1 MNKQRKPY
9 KTRVNT
15 TNGRTSVL
23 SHKLQNRLLQLV
35 GSTGSR
41 GGHAHTSHSVLAN
54 GSATEANTCR
64 GTKATL
70 RCADDLIGLLV
81 LLGRVRH
88 LQHVMGELVHTLDL
102 PDAVSNDTLLVVV
115 ILDLTNDAD
124 VDMFLGGF
132 LARRDHGGDILVDE
146 LLHLDN
152 AGSVLDLVSHGSALR
167 VGATDGTDQL
177 YLVKFPSIRQLERSV
192 TADGWLGI
200 ENHPNGDGDE
210 SLLVVGLAGTVVGAV
225 LTARGKSAATV
236 TASASITSLVV
247 ETRSCRN
254 GRVQRGKGHRDHRM
268 R

>member
-1 MNKQRKPY
+1 MNIY
-9 KTRVNT
+9 KDCIIAPHNT
-15 TNGRTSVL
+15 NERTSVL

-35 GSTGSR
+35 GSTGGR
-41 GGHAHTSHSVLAN
+41 GSHAHTSHCVLAN
-54 GSATEANTCR
+54 GSAAKANACR

-70 RCADDLIGLLV
+70 RCANDLIGLLV

-102 PDAVSNDTLLVVV
+102 PNAVSNDTLLIVV

-124 VDMFLGGF
+124 VDMILSGF

-152 AGSVLDLVSHGSALR
+152 AGSVLDLVSHGGALLIS
-167 VGATDGTDQL
+167 ATDGTDQL
-177 YLVKFPSIRQLERSV
+177 YLVKLPPIRQLERSI
-192 TADGWLGI
+192 TADGRLGI

-210 SLLVVGLAGTVVGAV
+210 SLLIVGLAGTVVGAV

-236 TASASITSLVV
+236 TATASITSLGV
-247 ETRSCRN
+247 ETRSCMN
-254 GRVQRGKGHRDHRM
+254 GRVQRGNERRDHRM